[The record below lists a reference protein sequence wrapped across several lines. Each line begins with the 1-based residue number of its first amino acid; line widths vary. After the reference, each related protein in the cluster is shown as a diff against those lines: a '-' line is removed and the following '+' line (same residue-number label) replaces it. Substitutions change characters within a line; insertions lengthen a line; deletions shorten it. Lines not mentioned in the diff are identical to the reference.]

1 MPIFSSIRHRH
12 KHINTY
18 MGGITKRLHNS
29 TKDPEDSPVIVKTA
43 VIAKRMKIAR

>member
-1 MPIFSSIRHRH
+1 MFFSIRYGHR
-12 KHINTY
+12 HINTH